1 MASFSPGAIGWIDL
15 TVPDAEEVRD
25 FYTAVAGWR
34 AAPVSMGNYADY
46 AMHPAGD
53 GEPVAGICHARGVNA
68 GLPRQWLVYITVT
81 DLDGS
86 LQACLARGGAILRDP
101 TGMGEMGRFA
111 VIRDPAGAVAALFEP
126 AR

>member
-1 MASFSPGAIGWIDL
+1 MASFIPGTIGWIDL
-15 TVPDAEEVRD
+15 TIPEAEEVRD

-34 AAPVSMGNYADY
+34 AAPVSMGGYVDY

-53 GEPVAGICHARGVNA
+53 GEPVAGICHARGVNT

-81 DLDGS
+81 DLDGA

>member
-1 MASFSPGAIGWIDL
+1 MASSSPGAIGWIDL

-25 FYTAVAGWR
+25 FYAAVAGWR
-34 AAPVSMGNYADY
+34 AAPVSMGSYADY
-46 AMHPAGD
+46 AMYPAGN

-68 GLPRQWLVYITVT
+68 DQPRQWLVYITVT

-101 TGMGEMGRFA
+101 TGMGDTGRFA

-126 AR
+126 A